1 MSLRFIMF
9 SRGALRPRWLPGA
22 PWRGDDGGGST
33 EEVDGPAPAGT
44 AGLPRAEMLQRGRRR
59 SLTTVTA
66 WFLGLLL
73 GMRHALEPD
82 HLAAVS
88 TLVTEEDDPRSGLWL
103 GAFWG
108 IGHTLA
114 LLMVGLALALFRTTL
129 SERLTV
135 VFELGVSAMLLF
147 LGGRALLRARAEMT
161 GGTPHVHPGGA
172 AHVHLGRRAYAVR
185 PLVVG
190 IVHGL
195 AGSGALT
202 ALVLAGF
209 DTHLERLAYIV
220 VFGGGSVLG
229 MGLLSGI
236 AGWPLAHV
244 LRRPRA
250 RCWTSALA
258 GVLSVAMGV
267 LWGWPL
273 VPKLLG

>member
-1 MSLRFIMF
+1 
-9 SRGALRPRWLPGA
+9 
-22 PWRGDDGGGST
+22 
-33 EEVDGPAPAGT
+33 
-44 AGLPRAEMLQRGRRR
+44 
-59 SLTTVTA
+59 
-66 WFLGLLL
+66 
-73 GMRHALEPD
+73 MRHALEPD

-108 IGHTLA
+108 LGHTLA
-114 LLMVGLALALFRTTL
+114 LLGVGLVLALLRTTM
-129 SERLTV
+129 SDRLTV
-135 VFELGVSAMLLF
+135 AFELLVSVMLLF
-147 LGGRALLRARAEMT
+147 LGLRALVRARAEMA
-161 GGTPHVHPGGA
+161 GGAPQRHEHGGRLHVHAGA
-172 AHVHLGRRAYAVR
+172 GAHVHLGRRAYAVR

-209 DTHLERLAYIV
+209 DTNLERLAYTL

-236 AGWPLAHV
+236 AGWPLAHL
-244 LRRPRA
+244 LRTPGA
-250 RCWTSALA
+250 RGWTSAAA
-258 GVLSVAMGV
+258 GTLSVAMGL

-273 VPKLLG
+273 LPKLLG

>member
-1 MSLRFIMF
+1 
-9 SRGALRPRWLPGA
+9 
-22 PWRGDDGGGST
+22 
-33 EEVDGPAPAGT
+33 
-44 AGLPRAEMLQRGRRR
+44 
-59 SLTTVTA
+59 
-66 WFLGLLL
+66 
-73 GMRHALEPD
+73 MRHALEPD

-108 IGHTLA
+108 LGHTLA
-114 LLMVGLALALFRTTL
+114 LLVLGLLLALFRTTL
-129 SERLTV
+129 SDRLSAA
-135 VFELGVSAMLLF
+135 FELLVSAMLLF
-147 LGGRALLRARAEMT
+147 LGARALLRARAEMT
-161 GGTPHVHPGGA
+161 RGPLERHEHGGLPHVHPAGV

-209 DTHLERLAYIV
+209 GTHLERLAYTV

-229 MGLLSGI
+229 MGVLSGV
-236 AGWPLAHV
+236 AGWPLAR
-244 LRRPRA
+244 LFRSPRA
-250 RCWTSALA
+250 RGWTSAVA
-258 GVLSVAMGV
+258 GVLSVAMGL

-273 VPKLLG
+273 LPKLLG

>member
-1 MSLRFIMF
+1 
-9 SRGALRPRWLPGA
+9 
-22 PWRGDDGGGST
+22 
-33 EEVDGPAPAGT
+33 
-44 AGLPRAEMLQRGRRR
+44 
-59 SLTTVTA
+59 
-66 WFLGLLL
+66 
-73 GMRHALEPD
+73 MRHALEPD

-108 IGHTLA
+108 LGHTLA
-114 LLMVGLALALFRTTL
+114 LLGVGLVLALLRTTM
-129 SERLTV
+129 SDRLTV
-135 VFELGVSAMLLF
+135 GFELLVSGMLLF
-147 LGGRALLRARAEMT
+147 LGVRALLRARAEMT
-161 GGTPHVHPGGA
+161 EGALQPHDHGGRLHVHAGPG

-209 DTHLERLAYIV
+209 DTNLERLAYTL

-236 AGWPLAHV
+236 AGWPLAHL
-244 LRRPRA
+244 LRTPRA
-250 RCWTSALA
+250 RGWTSGAA
-258 GVLSVAMGV
+258 GTLSVAMGL

-273 VPKLLG
+273 LPKLLG

>member
-1 MSLRFIMF
+1 
-9 SRGALRPRWLPGA
+9 
-22 PWRGDDGGGST
+22 
-33 EEVDGPAPAGT
+33 
-44 AGLPRAEMLQRGRRR
+44 
-59 SLTTVTA
+59 
-66 WFLGLLL
+66 
-73 GMRHALEPD
+73 MRHALEPD

-108 IGHTLA
+108 LGHTLA
-114 LLMVGLALALFRTTL
+114 LLGVGLVLALLRTTM
-129 SERLTV
+129 SDRLTV
-135 VFELGVSAMLLF
+135 AFELLVSVMLLF
-147 LGGRALLRARAEMT
+147 LGLRALVRARAEMA
-161 GGTPHVHPGGA
+161 GGVPQRHEHGGRLHVHAGA
-172 AHVHLGRRAYAVR
+172 GAHVHLGRRAYAVR

-209 DTHLERLAYIV
+209 DTNLERLAYTL

-236 AGWPLAHV
+236 AGWPLAHL
-244 LRRPRA
+244 LRTPRA
-250 RCWTSALA
+250 RGWTSAAA
-258 GVLSVAMGV
+258 GTLSVAMGL

-273 VPKLLG
+273 LPKLLG

>member
-1 MSLRFIMF
+1 VE
-9 SRGALRPRWLPGA
+9 AL
-22 PWRGDDGGGST
+22 
-33 EEVDGPAPAGT
+33 
-44 AGLPRAEMLQRGRRR
+44 
-59 SLTTVTA
+59 LTTVTA

-88 TLVTEEDDPRSGLWL
+88 TLVTEENDPRSGLWL

-108 IGHTLA
+108 VGHTLA
-114 LLMVGLALALFRTTL
+114 LLVVGLALALFRATL

-135 VFELGVSAMLLF
+135 CFELGVSAMLLL
-147 LGGRALLRARAEMT
+147 LGARALLRARAEMSHGALEDHAH
-161 GGTPHVHPGGA
+161 GGDAHVHPGGTT
-172 AHVHLGRRAYAVR
+172 HVHLGRRAYAVR

-209 DTHLERLAYIV
+209 DTNLERLAYIL

-236 AGWPLAHV
+236 VGWPLARV
-244 LRRPRA
+244 LRTPRG
-250 RCWTSALA
+250 RGWTSAAA

-273 VPKLLG
+273 LPKLL

>member
-1 MSLRFIMF
+1 V
-9 SRGALRPRWLPGA
+9 
-22 PWRGDDGGGST
+22 T
-33 EEVDGPAPAGT
+33 T
-44 AGLPRAEMLQRGRRR
+44 A
-59 SLTTVTA
+59 TA

-108 IGHTLA
+108 LGHTVA
-114 LLMVGLALALFRTTL
+114 LLGMGLLLALFRTTL
-129 SERLTV
+129 SERMSI
-135 VFELGVSAMLLF
+135 VFELLVSAMLLF
-147 LGGRALLRARAEMT
+147 LGARALMRARTEMT
-161 GGTPHVHPGGA
+161 HGALAPHERGLLHVHPGPV

-209 DTHLERLAYIV
+209 DTHLERLAYTV

-236 AGWPLAHV
+236 AGWPLAR
-244 LRRPRA
+244 LARTPRA
-250 RCWTSALA
+250 RGWTSAATGL
-258 GVLSVAMGV
+258 LSVAMGV
-267 LWGWPL
+267 AWGWPL
-273 VPKLLG
+273 LPKLLG

>member
-1 MSLRFIMF
+1 VLQH
-9 SRGALRPRWLPGA
+9 PPQ
-22 PWRGDDGGGST
+22 
-33 EEVDGPAPAGT
+33 EGT
-44 AGLPRAEMLQRGRRR
+44 
-59 SLTTVTA
+59 LTTVTA

-88 TLVTEEDDPRSGLWL
+88 TLVTEENDPRSGLWL

-108 IGHTLA
+108 LGHTVA
-114 LLMVGLALALFRTTL
+114 LLVVGLVLALFRTTL
-129 SERLTV
+129 SDQLTV
-135 VFELGVSAMLLF
+135 AFELLVSAMLLF
-147 LGGRALLRARAEMT
+147 LGGRALVRARAEMT
-161 GGTPHVHPGGA
+161 HGALGRHEHRGRSHVHPGHA

-190 IVHGL
+190 LIHGL

-209 DTHLERLAYIV
+209 DTHLQRLAYTV
-220 VFGGGSVLG
+220 VFGAGSVLG
-229 MGLLSGI
+229 MGLLSGV

-244 LRRPRA
+244 LRSPRA
-250 RCWTSALA
+250 RGWTSAAA
-258 GVLSVAMGV
+258 GVLSVAMGL

-273 VPKLLG
+273 LPKLLG

>member
-1 MSLRFIMF
+1 M
-9 SRGALRPRWLPGA
+9 
-22 PWRGDDGGGST
+22 
-33 EEVDGPAPAGT
+33 
-44 AGLPRAEMLQRGRRR
+44 
-59 SLTTVTA
+59 TTVTA

-88 TLVTEEDDPRSGLWL
+88 TLVTEENDPRSGLWL

-108 IGHTLA
+108 LGHTLA
-114 LLMVGLALALFRTTL
+114 LLVVGLVLALFRTTL
-129 SERLTV
+129 PDRLTV
-135 VFELGVSAMLLF
+135 AFELLVSAMLLF
-147 LGGRALLRARAEMT
+147 LGARALLRARAEMT
-161 GGTPHVHPGGA
+161 HGALDRHEHRGRPHVHRGRS

-209 DTHLERLAYIV
+209 YTNLERLAYTV

-229 MGLLSGI
+229 MGLLSGV
-236 AGWPLAHV
+236 AGWPLASF
-244 LRRPRA
+244 LRTPRA
-250 RCWTSALA
+250 RGWTSAAA
-258 GVLSVAMGV
+258 GALSVAMGL

-273 VPKLLG
+273 LPKLLG

>member
-1 MSLRFIMF
+1 M
-9 SRGALRPRWLPGA
+9 
-22 PWRGDDGGGST
+22 
-33 EEVDGPAPAGT
+33 
-44 AGLPRAEMLQRGRRR
+44 
-59 SLTTVTA
+59 TTVTA
-66 WFLGLLL
+66 WFLGLVL

-108 IGHTLA
+108 LGHTLA
-114 LLMVGLALALFRTTL
+114 LLGMGILLALFRTTL
-129 SERLTV
+129 SDRLST
-135 VFELGVSAMLLF
+135 VFELLVSAMLLL
-147 LGGRALLRARAEMT
+147 LGARALMRARTEMMH
-161 GGTPHVHPGGA
+161 GALSPHEHRVMLHAHPGRV

-209 DTHLERLAYIV
+209 DSHLERLTYIV

-236 AGWPLAHV
+236 AGWPLARLV
-244 LRRPRA
+244 RTPRA
-250 RCWTSALA
+250 RGWTSAATGL
-258 GVLSVAMGV
+258 LSVGMGIA
-267 LWGWPL
+267 WGWPL
-273 VPKLLG
+273 LPRLLAN

>member
-1 MSLRFIMF
+1 
-9 SRGALRPRWLPGA
+9 
-22 PWRGDDGGGST
+22 
-33 EEVDGPAPAGT
+33 V
-44 AGLPRAEMLQRGRRR
+44 
-59 SLTTVTA
+59 TTVTA

-82 HLAAVS
+82 HLVAVS

-108 IGHTLA
+108 LGHTLA
-114 LLMVGLALALFRTTL
+114 LLGVGLVLALFRTTL
-129 SERLTV
+129 SDRLTV
-135 VFELGVSAMLLF
+135 AFELLVSAMLLL
-147 LGGRALLRARAEMT
+147 LGARALLRARGEMAR
-161 GGTPHVHPGGA
+161 GAFRQHEHRGVPHVHPGQA

-190 IVHGL
+190 VVHGL

-209 DTHLERLAYIV
+209 DTNLERLAYTV

-236 AGWPLAHV
+236 AGWPLARL
-244 LRRPRA
+244 LRTPRA
-250 RCWTSALA
+250 RGWTSAAA
-258 GVLSVAMGV
+258 GLLSVAMGL

>member
-1 MSLRFIMF
+1 
-9 SRGALRPRWLPGA
+9 
-22 PWRGDDGGGST
+22 
-33 EEVDGPAPAGT
+33 
-44 AGLPRAEMLQRGRRR
+44 
-59 SLTTVTA
+59 
-66 WFLGLLL
+66 
-73 GMRHALEPD
+73 MRHALEPD

-108 IGHTLA
+108 LGHTLA
-114 LLMVGLALALFRTTL
+114 LLGVGLVLALFRTTL
-129 SERLTV
+129 SDRLTV
-135 VFELGVSAMLLF
+135 AFELLVSAMLLL
-147 LGGRALLRARAEMT
+147 LGARALLRARTEMT
-161 GGTPHVHPGGA
+161 REPLDQHEHGGLLHAHPGRA
-172 AHVHLGRRAYAVR
+172 PHVHLGRRAYAVR

-209 DTHLERLAYIV
+209 DTNLQRLAYTV
-220 VFGGGSVLG
+220 VFGGGSMLG

-236 AGWPLAHV
+236 AGWPLAH
-244 LRRPRA
+244 LFRTPRA
-250 RCWTSALA
+250 RGWTSAAA
-258 GVLSVAMGV
+258 GVLSVAMGL

>member
-1 MSLRFIMF
+1 
-9 SRGALRPRWLPGA
+9 
-22 PWRGDDGGGST
+22 
-33 EEVDGPAPAGT
+33 
-44 AGLPRAEMLQRGRRR
+44 
-59 SLTTVTA
+59 
-66 WFLGLLL
+66 
-73 GMRHALEPD
+73 MRHALEPD

-108 IGHTLA
+108 LGHTLA
-114 LLMVGLALALFRTTL
+114 LLVVGLLLALFRTTL
-129 SERLTV
+129 PDRLTV
-135 VFELGVSAMLLF
+135 AFELLVSAMLLL
-147 LGGRALLRARAEMT
+147 LGARALLRARTEMT
-161 GGTPHVHPGGA
+161 HGPLDQHEHGGLLHVPPGRA
-172 AHVHLGRRAYAVR
+172 PHVHLGRRAYAVR

-209 DTHLERLAYIV
+209 DTNLERLAYTV

-236 AGWPLAHV
+236 AGWPLAHL
-244 LRRPRA
+244 LRTPRA
-250 RCWTSALA
+250 RGWTSVAA
-258 GVLSVAMGV
+258 GLLSVAMGL

>member
-1 MSLRFIMF
+1 M
-9 SRGALRPRWLPGA
+9 
-22 PWRGDDGGGST
+22 
-33 EEVDGPAPAGT
+33 
-44 AGLPRAEMLQRGRRR
+44 
-59 SLTTVTA
+59 TTVTA

-88 TLVTEEDDPRSGLWL
+88 TLVTEENDPRSGLWL

-108 IGHTLA
+108 LGHTVA
-114 LLMVGLALALFRTTL
+114 LLGVGLVLALFRTTL
-129 SERLTV
+129 SDRLTV
-135 VFELGVSAMLLF
+135 AFELLVSAMLLL
-147 LGGRALLRARAEMT
+147 LGARALVRARAEMAR
-161 GGTPHVHPGGA
+161 GAVRQHEHREVLHVHPGQA
-172 AHVHLGRRAYAVR
+172 AHVHVGRRAYAVR

-190 IVHGL
+190 LVHGL

-209 DTHLERLAYIV
+209 DTNLERLTYII

-229 MGLLSGI
+229 MGLLSGF
-236 AGWPLAHV
+236 AGWPLARL
-244 LRRPRA
+244 LRSPRA
-250 RCWTSALA
+250 RGWTSAAA
-258 GVLSVAMGV
+258 GLLSVAMGL

>member
-1 MSLRFIMF
+1 
-9 SRGALRPRWLPGA
+9 
-22 PWRGDDGGGST
+22 
-33 EEVDGPAPAGT
+33 V
-44 AGLPRAEMLQRGRRR
+44 
-59 SLTTVTA
+59 TTVTA

-108 IGHTLA
+108 LGHTLA
-114 LLMVGLALALFRTTL
+114 LLGVGLLLALFRTTL
-129 SERLTV
+129 SDRLSI
-135 VFELGVSAMLLF
+135 VFELLVSAMLLL
-147 LGGRALLRARAEMT
+147 LGARALMRGRTEMT
-161 GGTPHVHPGGA
+161 DGAPSPHEHRGWLHVHRGGV

-209 DTHLERLAYIV
+209 DTHLERVAYTV

-229 MGLLSGI
+229 MGLLSGL
-236 AGWPLAHV
+236 AGWPLARLV
-244 LRRPRA
+244 RTPRA
-250 RCWTSALA
+250 RGWTSAATGL
-258 GVLSVAMGV
+258 LSVVMGV
-267 LWGWPL
+267 IWGWPL
-273 VPKLLG
+273 LPKLLAN

>member
-1 MSLRFIMF
+1 
-9 SRGALRPRWLPGA
+9 
-22 PWRGDDGGGST
+22 
-33 EEVDGPAPAGT
+33 V
-44 AGLPRAEMLQRGRRR
+44 
-59 SLTTVTA
+59 TTVTA

-88 TLVTEEDDPRSGLWL
+88 TLVTEEDDSRSGLWL

-108 IGHTLA
+108 LGHTLA
-114 LLMVGLALALFRTTL
+114 LLGVGIVLALFRTTL
-129 SERLTV
+129 SDRLTV
-135 VFELGVSAMLLF
+135 AFELLVSAMLLV
-147 LGGRALLRARAEMT
+147 LGARALVRARAEMVRGAVRRHEH
-161 GGTPHVHPGGA
+161 GGLLHVHPGQA

-190 IVHGL
+190 LVHGL

-209 DTHLERLAYIV
+209 DTNLERLTYIG

-229 MGLLSGI
+229 MGLLSGL
-236 AGWPLAHV
+236 AGWPLARL
-244 LRRPRA
+244 LRSPRA
-250 RCWTSALA
+250 RGWTSAVA
-258 GVLSVAMGV
+258 GTLSVAMGL

-273 VPKLLG
+273 LPKLLD